1 MEKLSGLKLELKKL
15 ESEIDLARER
25 EARLIAERVLAL
37 LAEYGITIDTNTD
50 APRRARRKGT
60 RVAPKYWN
68 PKTGATWS
76 GRGRAP
82 LWISGEDRSQFLL
95 PDAQKLE

>member
-1 MEKLSGLKLELKKL
+1 MEKLVELKLELKKI
-15 ESEIDLARER
+15 EFEIDLAREQ
-25 EARLIAERVLAL
+25 EARLIAERVVAL
-37 LAEYGITIDTNTD
+37 LAEYGITIDNKTD
-50 APRRARRKGT
+50 APRRARRTGT

-68 PKTGATWS
+68 PATGATWS

-95 PDAQKLE
+95 PDAQKPE